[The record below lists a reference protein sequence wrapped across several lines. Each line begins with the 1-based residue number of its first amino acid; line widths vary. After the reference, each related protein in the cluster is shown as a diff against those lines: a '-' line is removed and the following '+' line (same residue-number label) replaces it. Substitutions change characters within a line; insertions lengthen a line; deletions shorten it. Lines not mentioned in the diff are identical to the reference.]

1 MDDNASRTHFY
12 FVDEAGDLTLF
23 NKKGQPLL
31 GRDGNAAVN
40 IFREG
45 DSYRTCP
52 VRKCWVGEPA

>member
-1 MDDNASRTHFY
+1 MNDNASRTHFY

-45 DSYRTCP
+45 DLIALAQYASA
-52 VRKCWVGEPA
+52 G